1 MGSNHTLR
9 PSEGGTV
16 TRAAPCR
23 APSED
28 VSGVQQHMSKA
39 RRAFVHGP
47 PGGTLADLRL
57 RPAGRLNRVVLTRS
71 PSRPDMT
78 AICALR
84 TAGVDVNRTFVAEA
98 GILLPDMRSSLGHR
112 FFWSA
117 RTFPQTRAV
126 DQGWRPLVSAR
137 AGSAPGKTEEPEPKH
152 QGARLSCDR
161 SCQGQ
166 LELSPRYSSTR

>member
-9 PSEGGTV
+9 PSEGETV
-16 TRAAPCR
+16 TRAAPRR
-23 APSED
+23 APL
-28 VSGVQQHMSKA
+28 
-39 RRAFVHGP
+39 RRWEWRPVAHAQGAPRFLRGP